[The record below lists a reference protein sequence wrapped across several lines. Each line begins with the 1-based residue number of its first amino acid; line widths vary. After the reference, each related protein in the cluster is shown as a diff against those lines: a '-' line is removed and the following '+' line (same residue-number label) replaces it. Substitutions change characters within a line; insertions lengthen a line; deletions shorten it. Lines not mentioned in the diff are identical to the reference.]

1 MPPATATARRPP
13 LPRRVVR
20 RVVRRAA
27 SRRPATGRAKL
38 FVAAALCPVLLTG
51 CNLFMIA
58 AYLIAGPPSVEPD
71 YEVATRSSLTE
82 EDAVVAVVCYAPT
95 DLKSDI
101 GNETI
106 DRDLARYVSQ
116 KLTLN
121 KIAVRRPDQV
131 SAWLARNPDWE
142 EPSEIGDAMQ
152 VTHVIYIDL
161 SKFSL
166 YEENS
171 ADLYRGRAEA
181 IVTVVTAGVGDEATD
196 EWEDVYNR
204 DVVSR
209 YPLAVPRSAS
219 AQGLGAFKKEY
230 LSRLSED
237 IGRLFYPHWNGDD
250 FNDAA

>member
-1 MPPATATARRPP
+1 MTRRPF
-13 LPRRVVR
+13 
-20 RVVRRAA
+20 
-27 SRRPATGRAKL
+27 RPAVKAPRPSGRGRAL
-38 FVAAALCPVLLTG
+38 LAAAVAPVLLTG

-58 AYLIAGPPSVEPD
+58 AYLISGPPSVEPD
-71 YEVATRSSLTE
+71 YEVATRSSLTD
-82 EDAVVAVVCYAPT
+82 EDVVVAVVCYAPT

-106 DRDLARYVSQ
+106 DRDLARIVSQ

-131 SAWLARNPDWE
+131 YAWMARNPDWE
-142 EPSEIGDAMQ
+142 DASEIGDAME
-152 VTHVIYIDL
+152 VTHVVYIDL
-161 SKFSL
+161 NRFSL
-166 YEENS
+166 YEKNS
-171 ADLYRGRAEA
+171 ADLYRGQAEA
-181 IVTVVTAGVGDEATD
+181 IVTVTTAGAGEDATD

-219 AQGLGAFKKEY
+219 AQGLGSFKKEY
-230 LSRLSED
+230 LNRLSED